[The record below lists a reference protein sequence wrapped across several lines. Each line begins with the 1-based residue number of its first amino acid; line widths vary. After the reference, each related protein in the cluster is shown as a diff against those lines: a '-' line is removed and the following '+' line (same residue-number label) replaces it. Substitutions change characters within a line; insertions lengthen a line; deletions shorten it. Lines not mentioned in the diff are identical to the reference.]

1 MCLYC
6 PISGKVQFK
15 LNSMILQSHK
25 TQSLLPI
32 LNGSINVKTK
42 ESEDRERE
50 LLSIPIIVQRF
61 THLNNL
67 VHPVIE
73 VPLFKKN
80 IFLPST
86 IAILLTGPMNWLFT
100 FFCILFAQ

>member
-1 MCLYC
+1 MYLYC

-73 VPLFKKN
+73 VPLF
-80 IFLPST
+80 
-86 IAILLTGPMNWLFT
+86 
-100 FFCILFAQ
+100 